1 MQSTVK
7 RLFRSPMAVLVMST
21 AIGIIGN
28 SPAAAQEL
36 PATASRVPAKTMADP
51 KGLPSPALVD
61 SVKPGLST
69 PMFQTRHEIFGRPM
83 LSPGNFS
90 PVADED
96 ACRIIVATLLS
107 KNGPNGGWCWLVT
120 TDCGD
125 QYQKGDCWYTESL
138 SEKRNSSH

>member
-7 RLFRSPMAVLVMST
+7 RLFRAPMAVLVMST

-28 SPAAAQEL
+28 SPAPAQEQ
-36 PATASRVPAKTMADP
+36 PAIASRVPTKTMADP
-51 KGLPSPALVD
+51 KGLPSPVLVD
-61 SVKPGLST
+61 SVTPGLSM
-69 PMFQTRHEIFGRPM
+69 PMPQTRQEIFGRLI
-83 LSPGNFS
+83 LSPGNFT
-90 PVADED
+90 PAAEED

-125 QYQKGDCWYTESL
+125 QYQKGDCWYTESV
-138 SEKRNSSH
+138 SENRNSSH

>member
-7 RLFRSPMAVLVMST
+7 RLFCSLMAVLVMST
-21 AIGIIGN
+21 AIGIAGN
-28 SPAAAQEL
+28 SPAPAQEPL
-36 PATASRVPAKTMADP
+36 ATASRVPTKTMVDP
-51 KGLPSPALVD
+51 KGLPSPVLVD
-61 SVKPGLST
+61 SVTPGLST
-69 PMFQTRHEIFGRPM
+69 PMFQTKQEIFRGPI
-83 LSPGNFS
+83 LSPSKFT
-90 PVADED
+90 PAAEEE

-138 SEKRNSSH
+138 YENRNSGH